1 MKRNLLLI
9 GVAVVVCSAL
19 AGYMFAQIQ
28 PVQQQGPGSASA
40 LVLACIDPRFTASL
54 AWYLTHNKQAISDY
68 DLIALAGAS
77 LGVLQTTY
85 GSWQT
90 TFVDHVKLALKLH
103 NIKEIWA
110 FDHLDCGMY
119 KATLNLKDDMDK
131 SVHIE
136 KLQELKAFIKQQFP
150 ELGFK
155 GFIIDVR
162 GNIEKVVV

>member
-1 MKRNLLLI
+1 MKRNLLLL
-9 GVAVVVCSAL
+9 GVAVVICSAL
-19 AGYMFAQIQ
+19 AGYFFAQIQ
-28 PVQQQGPGSASA
+28 PVQQQGPGAASA

-54 AWYLTHNKQAISDY
+54 AWYLTHHKEIINDY
-68 DLIALAGAS
+68 DLFALAGAS

-90 TFVDHVKLALKLH
+90 TFVDHVKLALQLH

-119 KATLNLKDDMDK
+119 KATLNLKDDMDNEI
-131 SVHIE
+131 HIE
-136 KLQELKAFIKQQFP
+136 KLQELKVFLAREFP

-162 GNIEKVVV
+162 GNIQKVV

>member
-1 MKRNLLLI
+1 MKQKLFFLAI
-9 GVAVVVCSAL
+9 AVVLCSAL
-19 AGYMFAQIQ
+19 AGYLFAQIQ
-28 PVQQQGPGSASA
+28 PTQQQGPGAASA

-54 AWYLTHNKQAISDY
+54 AWYLTHHKEVINDY

-119 KATLNLKDDMDK
+119 KATLNLTEDKD
-131 SVHIE
+131 SAIHIE

-155 GFIIDVR
+155 GFIIDTY
-162 GNIEKVVV
+162 GTIQKVVE

>member
-1 MKRNLLLI
+1 MKRNLLLF
-9 GVAVVVCSAL
+9 GVGIVVCSAL

-90 TFVDHVKLALKLH
+90 TFLDHVKLALQLH

-119 KATLNLKDDMDK
+119 KATLDLKDDMDK
-131 SVHIE
+131 SIHIE
-136 KLQELKAFIKQQFP
+136 KLQELKAFLAREFP
-150 ELGFK
+150 QLGFK

-162 GNIEKVVV
+162 GNIEKVVE

>member
-1 MKRNLLLI
+1 MKQQLLLFGI
-9 GVAVVVCSAL
+9 AVVVCSAL
-19 AGYMFAQIQ
+19 AGYLFAQIQ
-28 PVQQQGPGSASA
+28 PVQQQGPGAASA

-54 AWYLTHNKQAISDY
+54 AWYLTHHKEVINDY
-68 DLIALAGAS
+68 DLVALAGAS

-90 TFVDHVKLALKLH
+90 TFVDHVKLALQLH

-119 KATLNLKDDMDK
+119 KATLDLKEDK
-131 SVHIE
+131 DSAIHIE

-162 GNIEKVVV
+162 GNIEKVVQ

>member
-1 MKRNLLLI
+1 MKQKLFFLAI
-9 GVAVVVCSAL
+9 AVVLCSAL
-19 AGYMFAQIQ
+19 AGYLFAQIQ
-28 PVQQQGPGSASA
+28 PTQQQGPGAASA

-54 AWYLTHNKQAISDY
+54 AWYLTHHKDVINDY

-90 TFVDHVKLALKLH
+90 TFLDHVNLALKLH

-136 KLQELKAFIKQQFP
+136 KLQELKVFLAREFP

-155 GFIIDVR
+155 GFIIDTY
-162 GNIEKVVV
+162 GSIQKVVV